1 MKIIWKP
8 RPIDNKIKNLCDAMP
23 QIVLNLE
30 LYDCKDIMSG
40 KDLVKQYGASTAT
53 TLHFTQHYHG
63 TGHGLVAD
71 RWFGSVKRATE
82 LMN

>member
-8 RPIDNKIKNLCDAMP
+8 RPIDNKIKNLCDAIP

-40 KDLVKQYGASTAT
+40 KDLVK
-53 TLHFTQHYHG
+53 
-63 TGHGLVAD
+63 
-71 RWFGSVKRATE
+71 
-82 LMN
+82 